1 MRTKA
6 TIYDA
11 RLSFSSQ
18 LSSLINFSEETLSFY
33 DMPPKRPL
41 QKQHSELSKTG
52 HQGTRGKGKG
62 QAKDA
67 DKGEEPAEIDIEA
80 VVKDLIAQSN
90 ARIVEAMQARQDQ
103 LVEKMMKVESP
114 PTNPRRR

>member
-1 MRTKA
+1 MKMIR
-6 TIYDA
+6 IMIVCH
-11 RLSFSSQ
+11 S
-18 LSSLINFSEETLSFY
+18 IFSEETLSFY

-52 HQGTRGKGKG
+52 HQAARGKGKG
-62 QAKDA
+62 QSAKDA

-114 PTNPRRR
+114 PSQPRRR